1 MKFSIITPV
10 YNGDKYIAETI
21 ESILSQKGN
30 FEIEYIIQDGGSTD
44 GTLDIIKRY
53 EKLLTEKQYPI
64 KCRAIS
70 YQWFSQ
76 KDNGMYDAINK
87 GFKMATG
94 DIYAWINADD
104 IYMPNAFE
112 IIFKTFTKFPDI
124 KWLKGTT
131 CIIDKS
137 SNLIKKLPCYLYNQK
152 WIQRGIYGK
161 NAYFIHQDSVF
172 WKSDLW
178 GKINNIDERFKLAGD
193 YYLWTQFARH
203 SSLWSINIPLSSFRK
218 RKGQLSDDMN
228 NYRKEQSI
236 ISPSPKNWFIFRIK
250 LFFWLKSKTSS
261 MFNPFFL
268 LLYKLLFWNRNKYY
282 IKIQNSQ
289 PIIKKT
295 RSYIA

>member
-10 YNGDKYIAETI
+10 YNGEKYIAETI

-30 FEIEYIIQDGGSTD
+30 FEVEYIIIDGGSTD
-44 GTLDIIKRY
+44 KTVEIIKKY
-53 EKLLTEKQYPI
+53 AKKYPI
-64 KCRAIS
+64 KWIS
-70 YQWFSQ
+70 E
-76 KDNGMYDAINK
+76 KDKGIYSALNK
-87 GFKMATG
+87 GFSMATG
-94 DIYAWINADD
+94 DIYAWLNSDD
-104 IYMPNAFE
+104 LYLPGAME
-112 IIFKTFTKFPDI
+112 IVSKTFSKYPDI
-124 KWLKGTT
+124 KWLKG
-131 CIIDKS
+131 INAAINES
-137 SNLIKKLPCYLYNQK
+137 SKITKINPCYVYNQE
-152 WIQRGIYGK
+152 WIALGVYGK
-161 NAYFIHQDSVF
+161 NAYFIHQESVF
-172 WKSDLW
+172 WRNELW
-178 GKINNIDERFKLAGD
+178 ETAKGIDENLKLAGD
-193 YYLWTQFARH
+193 YYLWTQFGKH
-203 SSLWSINIPLSSFRK
+203 TPLWSINVPLACFRK